1 MNCEYI
7 KIKSIPDDSN
17 TYYNLFDENNNK
29 LIVPESVAIILDGN
43 GRYAEKNGINRA
55 EGHRAGCIALESILE
70 ESVRINVKYLTV
82 YAFSTENWQRSEIEI
97 NALFDL
103 FFIYL
108 DKISKSAKEN
118 NVRVNFI
125 GDIYKF
131 PERLYKQCERLMSD
145 TKDNNRLIFSIAFNY
160 GSRDEI
166 LRAIKKIKQSNIDVN
181 KLTID
186 DINGFLD
193 TKGIKDP
200 DLLIRTSGELRLSNF
215 LLWQIAYSELYF
227 TDVLWP
233 EFSIAE
239 YYKAIYSYNKRERR
253 YGGRNNK

>member
-29 LIVPESVAIILDGN
+29 LVVPESVAIILDGN

-131 PERLYKQCERLMSD
+131 PERL
-145 TKDNNRLIFSIAFNY
+145 
-160 GSRDEI
+160 
-166 LRAIKKIKQSNIDVN
+166 
-181 KLTID
+181 
-186 DINGFLD
+186 
-193 TKGIKDP
+193 
-200 DLLIRTSGELRLSNF
+200 
-215 LLWQIAYSELYF
+215 
-227 TDVLWP
+227 
-233 EFSIAE
+233 
-239 YYKAIYSYNKRERR
+239 
-253 YGGRNNK
+253 